1 VERHL
6 VDAAIFR
13 GMDGGSLAAMTSQL
27 PAVGYPAGHVI
38 FADGDIADCLYIID
52 SGKVKICCG
61 SLDGRQ
67 QQLFTVAG
75 PSDMFGDLSM
85 FDPGPRSSTATAL
98 TDVHAAQ
105 MDRDALRRWLIER
118 PEIAERL
125 LRMLA
130 HKLRRNDDQQSE
142 MMFTDVAGRVAR
154 QLLELAQRFGV
165 RDGVA
170 MRVDHGL
177 TQEELG
183 QLVGATREPVN
194 KVLMEFSRRG
204 WIRLDG
210 KSVLIMDSE
219 RLARRAR

>member
-1 VERHL
+1 MERHL
-6 VDAAIFR
+6 DDAAIFR
-13 GMDGGSLAAMTSQL
+13 GMDGSSLAAMTSRL
-27 PAVGYPAGHVI
+27 PAVRYPAGHVI
-38 FADGDIADCLYIID
+38 FADGDTADCLYIVD

-61 SLDGRQ
+61 SQDGR

-75 PSDMFGDLSM
+75 PSDVFGDLSI
-85 FDPGPRSSTATAL
+85 FDPAPRSSTATAM
-98 TDVHAAQ
+98 TDVQAAQ
-105 MDRDALRRWLIER
+105 MDHDAVRRWLIER
-118 PEIAERL
+118 PEMTERL

-130 HKLRRNDDQQSE
+130 HRLRRNDDQQSE
-142 MMFTDVAGRVAR
+142 MMFTDVAGRLAR

-165 RDGVA
+165 REGAA

-194 KVLMEFSRRG
+194 KVLMEFTRRG